1 MEASTIER
9 DVPTSAPA
17 DATVI
22 DSAHLARVTFGDRRL
37 EREVLQL
44 FERQAVLLM
53 ARIRTT
59 TPSAVG
65 GLAHTLRGSASGIGA
80 WAVARAAEAAEHAS
94 AKDATACELAVRE
107 LGAAVDQAR
116 VTIIEMLRAS

>member
-9 DVPTSAPA
+9 DAPTAVSV
-17 DATVI
+17 DAAVI
-22 DSAHLARVTFGDRRL
+22 DSEHLARVTFGDRRL
-37 EREVLQL
+37 ERDVLQL

-65 GLAHTLRGSASGIGA
+65 SLAHTLKGSASGIGA
-80 WAVARAAEAAEHAS
+80 WPVARAAEAVEQAS
-94 AKDATACELAVRE
+94 IRDAAACEIAVRQ
-107 LGAAVDQAR
+107 LGVVVDQAR